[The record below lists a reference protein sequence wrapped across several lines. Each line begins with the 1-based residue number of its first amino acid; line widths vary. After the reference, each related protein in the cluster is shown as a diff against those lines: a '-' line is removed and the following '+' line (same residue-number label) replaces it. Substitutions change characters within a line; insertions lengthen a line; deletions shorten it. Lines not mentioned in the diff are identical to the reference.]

1 MGTYGRKKGDD
12 ELSFASFLLGGK
24 VSGKKRVDLDHQ
36 SFVLSNWRRKW
47 REKCVKNFFFLFL
60 FFVVNNLIITMKN
73 EHLNSEYFENTKMC
87 QLVELRDKT
96 GGHL

>member
-12 ELSFASFLLGGK
+12 ELSFHPFCWVEN

-47 REKCVKNFFFLFL
+47 REKCVKIFYL
-60 FFVVNNLIITMKN
+60 FF
-73 EHLNSEYFENTKMC
+73 
-87 QLVELRDKT
+87 
-96 GGHL
+96 